1 MDNSST
7 HDDDVAI
14 LAAQEYLN
22 GTPLVGEENDII
34 KDLMNRVLEKKVEI
48 RGLEGQ
54 ITTLKGEL
62 STVEHQRDTHI
73 KGAEDYEEQLE
84 KAQAKIGELETM
96 LAGD

>member
-7 HDDDVAI
+7 HADDDAVLRANRYI
-14 LAAQEYLN
+14 ATHKAGADVE
-22 GTPLVGEENDII
+22 LVRS
-34 KDLMNRVLEKKVEI
+34 LLNRVLEKKVEM

-54 ITTLKGEL
+54 ISTLKGEL

-84 KAQAKIGELETM
+84 KAQAKIAELETM